1 MKDTLKLVLLLLLF
15 GALPAAQLSGQS
27 CFGLKLASYTA
38 EPGETVCVD
47 VSVAGFTD
55 ILGYQF
61 SIQWNSAELQFL
73 STGNYNLPG
82 LASANFGSPAV
93 GTLTTTWIHPNVQ
106 SVTLPDGVVIYS
118 VCFQVLAPLNT
129 SANIRFS
136 NTPTFFEFFSIP
148 LLNIDEYV
156 LIGSNI
162 FVSTGNDAP
171 LSIESAC
178 VQAANCLDQGAFEAT
193 LGGGDGPPYSWSWN
207 GGGSNTTTTTTIND
221 TRGPG
226 LHYLTVSDGSGKTV
240 GAVVSTGSSPLNLL
254 DYTLTPI
261 ICNGP
266 PGSIS
271 IESVGGA
278 SGNLSYLWSTGATSS
293 SITVTTQG
301 TYAVTISDALGCT
314 LEESFYVPGGN
325 NAFTVTETI
334 SSPFC
339 DADGTGAIN
348 LNVTPA
354 GDYTFEWSN
363 NSNAQNLTGIP
374 SGTYSV
380 TVTNTQT
387 NCEVVEVYNVAAI
400 GLVIMYGINGCDSP
414 NDTVTLHAIPFI
426 GTHPFT
432 HLWSNGATTPSIG
445 VPNVNGSV
453 YTVTVTDANGC
464 SEISAQTVTCL
475 SGQATLSLTGATVSP
490 GESFCLD
497 VALSNT
503 IPVGTLALELNWN
516 ANILQF
522 DSMTNLQMP
531 SPQLATWSI
540 NEPGVLDFLWSD
552 GSTPYPAQTQPAPL
566 MQACFTALQ
575 AGSTAVTFSA
585 DPSETYLLEATLSQN
600 LALFTTGNTV
610 TVSGNSQRAVG
621 LRGTEVQATQ
631 SDLVCVEVKATNFEE
646 VTSLSYDMT
655 WDTDQLEFNS
665 IPNLLPASGLSLS
678 DFDLAT
684 DGLIRLDWE
693 AASGESMTLANDTTI
708 YEVCFNAIGEPGS
721 YPVQWSNLLA
731 QNANALDLAIQSIA
745 GKVVIAPSGDPAHVE
760 LSLAP
765 GAVIEA
771 GEHACIPVEV
781 VQFDGIYAMQLS
793 IGWNPT
799 LIRLDSLQTA
809 DLPAVSLSANFGYFP
824 AQGKLS
830 FSWIDPAL
838 TTGVTLDPGDA
849 LFNVCFTAIGPSG
862 ISTLTF
868 EDEPT
873 LIEVINNDNESIP
886 LLGQGG
892 FVIVPDQNVWPG
904 DTDNN
909 GHVNHFD
916 LLPVGIGF
924 GAAGPPRANA
934 TIDWIGQP
942 ADDWTQYTPS
952 SAINYKHIDT
962 DGNGVIAYA
971 DTLAISQNWGLS
983 VNPFLPDAPVF
994 EPRVLG
1000 VPLYVLADTLAP
1012 SEVAALD
1019 IVLGTDD
1026 LPAENVYGI
1035 AFSITY
1041 NPELIV
1047 PGSVSASFLN
1057 SWLGEQNNDLISL
1070 FRVSPTEDR
1079 IDIAITRTD
1088 GLNNSGNGAIG
1099 KLHITI
1105 EDVIFRNTVFRRA
1118 EFGIENVRLINRD
1131 ELEIP
1136 VAPEYSTSW
1145 VSVSTSTDNPEL
1157 ANSIH
1162 LYPTPASNTLF
1173 VKAEGLNLLG
1183 IQVLDQV
1190 GRVVANFDEPDNGMD
1205 ISQLPA
1211 GIYVAKVATDRG
1223 VAHKQVVVV
1232 R

>member
-15 GALPAAQLSGQS
+15 AALPAAHLSGQS
-27 CFGLKLASYTA
+27 CFGLKLSSHTA
-38 EPGETVCVD
+38 ETGDTVCVD
-47 VSVAGFTD
+47 VSVAGFTN
-55 ILGYQF
+55 ILGFQF
-61 SIQWNSAELQFL
+61 SIQWNSTELQFL
-73 STGNYNLPG
+73 STADYNLPG
-82 LASANFGSPAV
+82 LAPANFGTPFT
-93 GTLTTTWIHPNVQ
+93 GTLTGTWNDPNVQ
-106 SVTLPDGVVIYS
+106 SVTLPDGTVIFSACFRVV
-118 VCFQVLAPLNT
+118 APLNT
-129 SANIRFS
+129 SANIGFV
-136 NTPTFFEFFSIP
+136 NTPTSLEF
-148 LLNIDEYV
+148 LTNTLDEINEFV

-193 LGGGDGPPYSWSWN
+193 LGGGDGPPYSWSWSLA
-207 GGGSNTTTTTTIND
+207 GSNTTTTTTIND

-240 GAVVSTGSSPLNLL
+240 GAVVSTGSSPLSLL

-278 SGNLSYLWSTGATSS
+278 SGNLSYLWSTGATGS

-301 TYAVTISDALGCT
+301 TYGVTISDALGCT

-334 SSPFC
+334 THPVC
-339 DADGTGAIN
+339 DLDGTGAIN
-348 LNVTPA
+348 LSVAPVGA
-354 GDYTFEWSN
+354 YTFAWSN

-387 NCEVVEVYNVAAI
+387 SCEVVEVYNVAAI
-400 GLVIMYGINGCDSP
+400 GLVILYGIEGCGSP
-414 NDTVTLHAIPFI
+414 NDSVTLQAIPFI
-426 GTHPFT
+426 GTPPFT
-432 HLWSNGATTPSIG
+432 HLWSNGASTPTIG

-464 SEISAQTVTCL
+464 SEIATQTVSCL
-475 SGQATLSLTGATVSP
+475 NGQATLSLTGATVNP

-497 VALSNT
+497 VAISNT
-503 IPVGTLALELNWN
+503 IPVGAMALELNWD

-522 DSMTNLQMP
+522 DSLTNLQIP
-531 SPQLATWSI
+531 SPQLAGWSI
-540 NEPGVLDFLWSD
+540 SEPGVLDFLWSD
-552 GSTPYPAQTQPAPL
+552 GSTPYPAQAQPAPL

-610 TVSGNSQRAVG
+610 TVSGNSQRAIGVRAEHVVTG
-621 LRGTEVQATQ
+621 SNSSACMEISV
-631 SDLVCVEVKATNFEE
+631 VNFDNITALE
-646 VTSLSYDMT
+646 YDMT
-655 WDTDQLEFNS
+655 WDPTKLQFDS
-665 IPNLLPASGLSLS
+665 ITAINLPGLDAA
-678 DFDLAT
+678 DFDDFSQAFNGTLHLNWQA
-684 DGLIRLDWE
+684 G
-693 AASGESMTLANDTTI
+693 SGE
-708 YEVCFNAIGEPGS
+708 E
-721 YPVQWSNLLA
+721 
-731 QNANALDLAIQSIA
+731 
-745 GKVVIAPSGDPAHVE
+745 
-760 LSLAP
+760 
-765 GAVIEA
+765 
-771 GEHACIPVEV
+771 
-781 VQFDGIYAMQLS
+781 
-793 IGWNPT
+793 
-799 LIRLDSLQTA
+799 
-809 DLPAVSLSANFGYFP
+809 
-824 AQGKLS
+824 
-830 FSWIDPAL
+830 
-838 TTGVTLDPGDA
+838 VTLPNEGA
-849 LFNVCFTAIGPSG
+849 LYEVCFTAIASLQHVALSNGAAQNASGLDLIVKTIDGVVRRPTFNYLELRIPPTTLLDSGQDTCLAVKVYGFNDILAAQFSMAWDPTILHLDGVASINLSGLSMASFGLFPEQGQLSFAWNDPAVLGVTLPDGTSIFSVCFTSQAVPG
-862 ISTLTF
+862 ISTVYFAET
-868 EDEPT
+868 PT
-873 LIEVINNDNESIP
+873 PSEIYDGNLESLP

-892 FVIVPDQNVWPG
+892 FVIVPDQSVWPG

-924 GAAGPPRANA
+924 GAAGPQRANA

-942 ADDWTQYTPS
+942 AADWTQYTPS

-962 DGNGVIAYA
+962 DGNGAIGYV

-994 EPRVLG
+994 EPRVVG

-1019 IVLGTDD
+1019 IVLGTDE

-1070 FRVSPTEDR
+1070 FRVSPTQDR

-1105 EDVIFRNTVFRRA
+1105 EDVIFRNTIFRRA
-1118 EFGIENVRLINRD
+1118 EFGIENVRLIDRN

-1136 VAPEYSTSW
+1136 VAPEYTTSW

-1162 LYPTPASNTLF
+1162 LYPTPASNALF
-1173 VKAEGLNLLG
+1173 VKTEGLNLLG

-1190 GRVVANFDEPDNGMD
+1190 GRVVANFDQPDNGMD

-1211 GIYVAKVATDRG
+1211 GSYIAKVATDRG
-1223 VAHKQVVVV
+1223 VAHKQIVVV